1 MNFDLNIVPFSRRE
15 SFLAIS
21 LLPKADNRE
30 QGLYLRTVRGGDD
43 KFGEAF
49 RIELINADGEP
60 IAFTAEAS
68 PERIRLY
75 TEGGSAQGIAAAES
89 AQGQAAAEICL
100 PDGRTARF
108 RAQGCGVRLT
118 FRTSAYDYAYEAAD
132 GCWEVNSFTHECRFM
147 LSSLAGAMRTEV
159 PWDKI
164 KSSRIVAEFVP
175 DQQTGVAEFAIE
187 EFRTVWEPGRVWEPF
202 AAAVKRVREE
212 FAGWLESTLTGP
224 ERLQAGREL
233 AAYITWSCLVPAEGC
248 LTRPAMYMSKN
259 WMTNIWSWDHCF
271 NAMALVRSNPKLA
284 WDQFMI
290 FFDRQDE
297 SGLIPDFINDKFE
310 LWNCN
315 KPPIH
320 GWTLAW
326 MMQRTDFIKE
336 AQLREVYGPLAK
348 WTKWWFR
355 YRDGDGD
362 GIPQYNHGND
372 SGWDNSTAFNN
383 GIPVESPDLAAFLIL
398 QTELLAEIAG
408 LLGLAEESTEWRRLA
423 EETLDKMLA
432 HFWKGDRFYAC
443 RSGTHEPSEGD
454 TLLLFVP
461 ILLGRRL
468 PDSVREALLD
478 GLRDENRFLTA
489 NGWATESVNSPF
501 YSSDGYW
508 RGPIWAPSTMLL
520 VEGAAAAGDRE
531 LAREVSRRFCDM
543 LNRSGMAEN
552 FDAITGEGLRDRAFT
567 WTSSV
572 FLILANEYLN

>member
-1 MNFDLNIVPFSRRE
+1 MIFDLSIVPFSRRE
-15 SFLAIS
+15 TFLAVS
-21 LLPKADNRE
+21 LLPEGKNRQE
-30 QGLYLRTVRGGDD
+30 GLYLRTVRGGDD

-49 RIELINADGEP
+49 RIELVDRQGQVLP
-60 IAFTAEAS
+60 YTPEAA
-68 PERIRLY
+68 PEAIRLHVNASSAYADICISDSY
-75 TEGGSAQGIAAAES
+75 TF
-89 AQGQAAAEICL
+89 
-100 PDGRTARF
+100 RF
-108 RAQGCGVRLT
+108 RAKGCGIRLT
-118 FRTSAYDYAYEAAD
+118 FVPAAYDYAYEVNPD
-132 GCWEVNSFTHECRFM
+132 SWEMNSFTHECRFM
-147 LSSLAGAMRTEV
+147 LTRLHGGMKMEV

-164 KSSRIVAEFVP
+164 KSSRVVAEFSP
-175 DQQTGVAEFAIE
+175 DPQTDMAEFAVE
-187 EFRTVWEPGRVWEPF
+187 EFRTVWEPREAWVSF
-202 AAAVKRVREE
+202 DDAVASAKTDFEQ
-212 FAGWLESTLTGP
+212 WLESSLSVP
-224 ERLQAGREL
+224 QRWQEGREL

-271 NAMALVRSNPKLA
+271 NAMALVRHDPKLA

-297 SGLIPDFINDKFE
+297 SGLIPDFINDKYE

-326 MMQRTDFIKE
+326 MMQRTDYIRE
-336 AQLREVYGPLAK
+336 AQLREVYGPLSK

-383 GIPVESPDLAAFLIL
+383 GIPVESPDLAAFLII

-408 LLGLAEESTEWRRLA
+408 LLGFAEDSAAWRRLS
-423 EETLDKMLA
+423 EDTLTNMIS
-432 HFWKGDRFYAC
+432 HFWRDEKFISC

-454 TLLLFVP
+454 SLLLFVP
-461 ILLGRRL
+461 ILLGERL
-468 PDSVREALLD
+468 PEQIRASLLA
-478 GLRDENRFLTA
+478 GLREENRFLTD
-489 NGWATESVNSPF
+489 NGWATESIRSP
-501 YSSDGYW
+501 YYQPDGYW

-520 VEGAAAAGDRE
+520 VEGVAAAGDLE
-531 LAREVSRRFCDM
+531 LAQDVSSRFCSM
-543 LNRSGMAEN
+543 LSRSGMAEN
-552 FDAITGEGLRDRAFT
+552 FDALTGEGLRDRAFT

-572 FLILANEYLN
+572 FLILGHEYTQG

>member
-1 MNFDLNIVPFSRRE
+1 MKFDLSIVPFSRKE
-15 SFLAIS
+15 SFLAVS
-21 LLPKADNRE
+21 LLPEGKNRQ

-49 RIELINADGEP
+49 RIELIDKRNQP
-60 IAFTAEAS
+60 IPYMTEAS
-68 PERIRLY
+68 PGVVRLNSPA
-75 TEGGSAQGIAAAES
+75 SAIY
-89 AQGQAAAEICL
+89 AEICIS
-100 PDGRTARF
+100 DSRTF
-108 RAQGCGVRLT
+108 RLRSKGCGIRLT
-118 FRTSAYDYAYEAAD
+118 FMPAAYDYAYEVNKD
-132 GCWEVNSFTHECRFM
+132 SWEMNSFTHECRFM
-147 LSSLAGAMRTEV
+147 LTRLAGGMKMEV

-164 KSSRIVAEFVP
+164 KSSRVIAEFNA
-175 DQQTGVAEFAIE
+175 DDDTNIAEFAVE
-187 EFRTVWEPGRVWEPF
+187 EFRTVWEPREAWESF
-202 AAAVKRVREE
+202 EDAVISAEND
-212 FAGWLESTLTGP
+212 FGTWLERSLTIP
-224 ERLQAGREL
+224 ERWQEGREL

-271 NAMALVRSNPKLA
+271 NAMALVRHDPKLA

-297 SGLIPDFINDKFE
+297 SGLIPDFVNDKYE

-326 MMQRTDFIKE
+326 MMQRTDYIRE
-336 AQLREVYGPLAK
+336 GQLREVYGPLSK
-348 WTKWWFR
+348 WTNWWFR

-383 GIPVESPDLAAFLIL
+383 GIPVESPDLAAFLII

-408 LLGLAEESTEWRRLA
+408 LLGLAEESSAWRRLA
-423 EETLDKMLA
+423 EDTLEKMVG
-432 HFWKGDRFYAC
+432 HFWKDGKFISC

-454 TLLLFVP
+454 SLLLFVP
-461 ILLGRRL
+461 ILLGKRL
-468 PDSVREALLD
+468 PEHIRTALLD
-478 GLRDENRFLTA
+478 GLREENRFLTA
-489 NGWATESVNSPF
+489 NGWATESI
-501 YSSDGYW
+501 SSSYYQPDGYW

-520 VEGAAAAGDRE
+520 VEGAAAAGDLE
-531 LAREVSRRFCDM
+531 LAREVSRRFCSM

-552 FDAITGEGLRDRAFT
+552 FDALTGEGLRDRAFT

-572 FLILANEYLN
+572 FLILGHEYTN

>member
-1 MNFDLNIVPFSRRE
+1 MKFDLSIVPFSRRE
-15 SFLAIS
+15 SFLAVS
-21 LLPKADNRE
+21 LLPEGKNRQ

-49 RIELINADGEP
+49 RIELLDQLGRP
-60 IAFTAEAS
+60 LAFTPDAS
-68 PERIRLY
+68 PEAVRLNSPA
-75 TEGGSAQGIAAAES
+75 SAIY
-89 AQGQAAAEICL
+89 AEICIS
-100 PDGRTARF
+100 DSRTVRF
-108 RAQGCGVRLT
+108 RARGCGIRLT
-118 FRTSAYDYAYEAAD
+118 FMPAAYDYAYEVNSD
-132 GCWEVNSFTHECRFM
+132 SWEMNSFTHECRFM
-147 LSSLAGAMRTEV
+147 LTRLVGGMKMEV

-164 KSSRIVAEFVP
+164 KSSRVVAEFTA
-175 DQQTGVAEFAIE
+175 DTDTNIAEFAVE
-187 EFRTVWEPGRVWEPF
+187 EFRTVWEPRAAWEPF
-202 AAAVKRVREE
+202 EDAVETTKAD
-212 FAGWLESTLTGP
+212 FTQWLDRSLSVP
-224 ERLQAGREL
+224 ERWQEGRGL

-271 NAMALVRSNPKLA
+271 NAMALVRHDPKLA

-297 SGLIPDFINDKFE
+297 SGLIPDFVNDKYE

-326 MMQRTDFIKE
+326 MMQRTDYIRE
-336 AQLREVYGPLAK
+336 GQLREVYGPLSK
-348 WTKWWFR
+348 WTRWWFR

-383 GIPVESPDLAAFLIL
+383 GIPVESPDLAAFLVI

-408 LLGLAEESTEWRRLA
+408 LLGLAEESSAWRRLA
-423 EETLDKMLA
+423 EDTLAKMIS
-432 HFWKGDRFYAC
+432 HFWKDGKFISC

-454 TLLLFVP
+454 SLLLFVP
-461 ILLGRRL
+461 ILLGKRL
-468 PDSVREALLD
+468 PEHIRMALLE
-478 GLRDENRFLTA
+478 GLREDNRFLTE
-489 NGWATESVNSPF
+489 NGWATESVSSP
-501 YSSDGYW
+501 YYLPDGYW

-520 VEGAAAAGDRE
+520 VEGAAAAGDVE
-531 LAREVSRRFCDM
+531 LAREVSKRFCSM

-552 FDAITGEGLRDRAFT
+552 FDAMTGEGLRDRAFT

-572 FLILANEYLN
+572 FLILGHEYTS